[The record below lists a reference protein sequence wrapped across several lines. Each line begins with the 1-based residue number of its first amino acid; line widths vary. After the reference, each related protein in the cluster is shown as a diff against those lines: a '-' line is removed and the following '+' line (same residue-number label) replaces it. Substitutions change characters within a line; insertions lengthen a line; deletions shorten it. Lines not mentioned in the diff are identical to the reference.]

1 MNKLSILT
9 NTLASV
15 FLATMLAT
23 SQAYGDRLFA
33 TSGSGSGMGGGGSA
47 STLYEL
53 DLNHEPDSDT
63 PMARP
68 IGPIRSLSDS
78 GDIVKLYSAVNSIAF
93 HPETGLLY
101 GISNKGMVLITI
113 DPDSAV
119 VTHAVNITGSMVAK
133 SNIRS
138 PDMGF
143 TRDGLYTWS
152 ELNPGTLNVIPDLTT
167 GESFE
172 VGINSIGDI
181 WGVGLDVD
189 SNGTVYFKNGSGD
202 IYIIYTVDNDAMDIK
217 AGAESFVVNI
227 DGEDMYEDQFDN
239 ALAFDSN
246 DNLFTIDR
254 TFYQEFDDGF
264 LTFSMAIEVDLYSID
279 LLAGETK
286 FIGSTG
292 LPTLAAIAFQKSG
305 SEFETFSITKA
316 EIQFEDDPDKEKFKS
331 EGVFTLDSAGAG
343 IDPLNEEVT
352 FGAGTVLVTIPA
364 GSFVLGAGMYEF
376 KGIIDGADVKVKI
389 EQKSQTEFKF
399 KAEAK
404 RVVLTDT
411 ANPTEFVLTI
421 GSKTGNALVRL
432 EGKLK
437 FPGKKDKK
445 DKKGK

>member
-1 MNKLSILT
+1 MNKLSRLT
-9 NTLASV
+9 HILASV
-15 FLATMLAT
+15 FVATMLAT

-33 TSGSGSGMGGGGSA
+33 TTGAGESP

-53 DLNHEPDSDT
+53 DPLTGATLEI
-63 PMARP
+63 
-68 IGPIRSLSDS
+68 IGPINFD
-78 GDIVKLYSAVNSIAF
+78 GVVSIDF
-93 HPETGLLY
+93 HPATGVLY
-101 GISNKGMVLITI
+101 GISNSSKELITI
-113 DPDSAV
+113 DTETGAG
-119 VTHAVNITGSMVAK
+119 TFIAAITGSMAADMYI
-133 SNIRS
+133 NS
-138 PDMGF
+138 PDMTFDSEGI
-143 TRDGLYTWS
+143 LYTWS
-152 ELNPGTLNVIPDLTT
+152 ESSPDNLNVIDIVT
-167 GESFE
+167 GNSFE
-172 VGINSIGDI
+172 VGDNGLNNTRHT
-181 WGVGLDVD
+181 GLDVD
-189 SNGTVYFKNGSGD
+189 SKGTMYFKGGSGD
-202 IYIIYTVDNDAMDIK
+202 VYIVNTDDGTINFMDNIAIPDLD
-217 AGAESFVVNI
+217 E
-227 DGEDMYEDQFDN
+227 FDN
-239 ALAFDSN
+239 ALAFDSL

-254 TFYQEFDDGF
+254 IIVKEFDDDGE
-264 LTFSMAIEVDLYSID
+264 LISSTPIEVDLYSID
-279 LLAGETK
+279 LLAGETT

-331 EGVFTLDSAGAG
+331 EGVFTLDSAGEG

-352 FGAGTVLVTIPA
+352 FGAGTVLVTIPV
-364 GSFVLGAGMYEF
+364 GSFVSGAGVYEF

-445 DKKGK
+445 DKKGKKGK